1 MTTKTQLIAFIIASC
16 FALPTLADQAAYV
29 TKANADRAIELL
41 KNTQTV
47 KSYCAPCSDVV
58 AKSIAVTNVTSA
70 DANFQGFWEVSIN
83 GQGED
88 LAYLYF
94 LDKGKWRNVAIA
106 LGIPVEE
113 VPEFIE

>member
-1 MTTKTQLIAFIIASC
+1 MTTKTQLITFIIASC
-16 FALPTLADQAAYV
+16 LALPALADQAAYIA
-29 TKANADRAIELL
+29 KADADRAIELL

-47 KSYCAPCSDVV
+47 KSYCAPCNDTA
-58 AKSIAVTNVTSA
+58 AKSIAVTSVTGA
-70 DANFQGFWEVSIN
+70 DVNFQGFWQVSVN

-94 LDKGKWRNVAIA
+94 LDNGKWRNVAIA